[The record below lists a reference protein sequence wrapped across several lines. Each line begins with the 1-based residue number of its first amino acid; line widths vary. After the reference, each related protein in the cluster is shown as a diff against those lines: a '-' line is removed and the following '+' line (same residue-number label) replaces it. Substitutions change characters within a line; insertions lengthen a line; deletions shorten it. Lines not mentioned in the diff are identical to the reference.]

1 MSNSV
6 RPHRWQPTRLPC
18 PWDSPGKNT
27 GVGCHFLFQCMKVKR
42 ESEVAQA
49 CLTLATPWTAAY
61 QAYPSMGFSRQE
73 YWSGVPLPSP
83 LLWFNG
89 YYFHS
94 FLLVHVFHL
103 KSICVFGFETLYIV
117 GLYCCFL
124 IHSANF
130 CLLIGEFN
138 LLFKF
143 KVQFKEVFI
152 FFHLAIRLPFTV
164 YRLKSFAVPQTLYY
178 CLLLHLVD
186 LFKSKI
192 SICLVCS
199 HF

>member
-1 MSNSV
+1 MMFTHVNFLHKKTCYAKLRHFS
-6 RPHRWQPTRLPC
+6 RGRLCMTHRQQPTRLPH
-18 PWDSPGKNT
+18 PWDSPSKNT
-27 GVGCHFLFQCMKVKR
+27 GVGCHFLLQCMKVKVKMLSHLR
-42 ESEVAQA
+42 
-49 CLTLATPWTAAY
+49 LLATPWTAAY

-94 FLLVHVFHL
+94 FLLVHVFYL

-152 FFHLAIRLPFTV
+152 FFILLFV
-164 YRLKSFAVPQTLYY
+164 YRMT
-178 CLLLHLVD
+178 
-186 LFKSKI
+186 
-192 SICLVCS
+192 
-199 HF
+199 